1 MRLLAVLSIV
11 GSVALAS
18 AQSSGLREHRLG
30 LSADR
35 IVSMGLDRWEDY
47 FNKRVEYSGV
57 TRGVSYAV
65 FVDAIREQNG
75 RLYQRLPAKRRANLR
90 QAANLMKR
98 YSDEVGE
105 AEWTFVG
112 GNAFNPKAD
121 REALAWAES
130 RMLRM
135 ALGQNGSPATAKGLA
150 SMKTSLANRQDVYA
164 RKISLASSR
173 AMKFYGD
180 PNRPRARV
188 VTDLKAVPTRLRS
201 LTSQID
207 LTLRGEP
214 VGVRYEALTALRGI
228 TAFDVR
234 PD

>member
-18 AQSSGLREHRLG
+18 AQSSGLQEHRLG

-75 RLYQRLPAKRRANLR
+75 RLYQRLPVTRRTNLKK
-90 QAANLMKR
+90 AANLMKR
-98 YSDEVGE
+98 YSDELGE
-105 AEWTFVG
+105 AEWTFIG
-112 GNAFNPKAD
+112 GNAFNPTAD

-130 RMLRM
+130 RMLRV
-135 ALGQNGSPATAKGLA
+135 ALGRNGSPTTAKGLT
-150 SMKTSLANRQDVYA
+150 SMKTSLANRQDLYA
-164 RKISLASSR
+164 RKISQASSR
-173 AMKFYGD
+173 AMKFYGE
-180 PNRPRARV
+180 PNRPRTRV
-188 VTDLKAVPTRLRS
+188 VTELKAVPTRLRS
-201 LTSQID
+201 LTSQINT
-207 LTLRGEP
+207 TLRNEP
-214 VGVRYEALTALRGI
+214 VGVRYEALSALRGM
-228 TAFDVR
+228 TTFEVR